1 MKKPLNLLQNALN
14 ESVSIRLKNNI
25 EYKGKMSS
33 VDAFMNL
40 IIENASEYSGGVLRS
55 NYGNVIIRGNNVL
68 FIKLNDQI

>member
-1 MKKPLNLLQNALN
+1 MKKPLNILQNALN

-25 EYKGKMSS
+25 EYKGKMSD

-40 IIENASEYSGGVLRS
+40 IIKNASEYSEGVLKS

-68 FIKLNDQI
+68 FIKLNDQL